1 MGIRDRMRLVFHAE
15 ESPGG
20 QDEQPAVPSVPMVEF
35 VAYTDDRRLFGQ
47 IALAEGRLT
56 DMLNATEE
64 LELVDIAVESLA
76 TGEVV
81 ETKSLVV
88 ARGDILAVHATG
100 PRGDPGLRTSSRSHP
115 IVVKSGPYRIEGDL
129 HVLPTSD
136 PFVAMRRRPPMV
148 PLTNGVIDYEVA
160 GEPVTRKVDTL
171 IVNHAA
177 MDWAVPA
184 HDEVRMLATPLGHD
198 AHAKD
203 YSGELHAEADTPS
216 EAGPAA
222 VAAAP
227 AAPEAPTPG
236 MPAPGEPEVAAAATA
251 TGAAGPATAGGVAA
265 TAAETTAPT
274 SNPVAGWAMPARDAR
289 DVQRSPSILGT
300 GHHAPAPSAP
310 AIPLSPAVLPGEGP
324 VAALRRRMLEA
335 REAARRDRD

>member
-1 MGIRDRMRLVFHAE
+1 MGIRDRMRLVFQAE
-15 ESPGG
+15 ESPGA
-20 QDEQPAVPSVPMVEF
+20 QDEQPDVPSVPKVEF

-64 LELVDIAVESLA
+64 LELVDIAVEALA
-76 TGEVV
+76 SGEVV
-81 ETKSLVV
+81 EAKSLVV
-88 ARGDILAVHATG
+88 ARDDILAVHATG
-100 PRGDPGLRTSSRSHP
+100 PRGDPGLRTSSRAHP

-148 PLTNGVIDYEVA
+148 PLTNGVIEYEVA

-184 HDEVRMLATPLGHD
+184 HDEVRVLAMPLGHD
-198 AHAKD
+198 PHAKD
-203 YSGELHAEADTPS
+203 YSGELHHEDDTAAETAPS
-216 EAGPAA
+216 AVVAAPPGPAAPAPGVPA
-222 VAAAP
+222 VAAA
-227 AAPEAPTPG
+227 AAATG
-236 MPAPGEPEVAAAATA
+236 VAAAAT
-251 TGAAGPATAGGVAA
+251 TGGLAA
-265 TAAETTAPT
+265 TAADSGAPT
-274 SNPVAGWAMPARDAR
+274 LHPVAGWAMPALDAR
-289 DVQRSPSILGT
+289 DVQRGPSILGAA
-300 GHHAPAPSAP
+300 HHAPGPSAP
-310 AIPLSPAVLPGEGP
+310 AVPLPAAVLPGEGP

-335 REAARRDRD
+335 RETAERDRS

>member
-15 ESPGG
+15 ESPSA
-20 QDEQPAVPSVPMVEF
+20 QDEQPVAPSVPMVEF
-35 VAYTDDRRLFGQ
+35 VAYTDDRRLFGR

-64 LELVDIAVESLA
+64 LELVDIAVESLS
-76 TGEVV
+76 TGEVG
-81 ETKSLVV
+81 EATSLVL

-115 IVVKSGPYRIEGDL
+115 IVVKTGPYRIEGDL

-148 PLTNGVIDYEVA
+148 PLTNGVIEYEVA

-203 YSGELHAEADTPS
+203 YSGELHAEESAPSQTTEATPPAS
-216 EAGPAA
+216 PAA
-222 VAAAP
+222 AEPAAP
-227 AAPEAPTPG
+227 ATPDVAAG
-236 MPAPGEPEVAAAATA
+236 AAVTGAAAAAASSTTSALAAAATD
-251 TGAAGPATAGGVAA
+251 
-265 TAAETTAPT
+265 TAAPT
-274 SNPVAGWAMPARDAR
+274 LHPVAGWAMPALDAR
-289 DVQRSPSILGT
+289 DPQRGPSILGAARP
-300 GHHAPAPSAP
+300 APAASAP
-310 AIPLSPAVLPGEGP
+310 AVSLPPAVLPGEGP
-324 VAALRRRMLEA
+324 VAALRRRMSEA
-335 REAARRDRD
+335 REAAERDR